1 MFDITCYPWVLGRTN
16 LDGFGDLG
24 IPRYRPATEGK
35 IAVETVVTSTFYT
48 ATLQPFTD
56 LPHNLGAGIPLSAA
70 PHPLKNH
77 GLETQIFAGFINFHI
92 GNLQL
97 VETCFHVY
105 DEFLASISFNFHM
118 IRVDVYSICRFNMI
132 EHDLTAH
139 SKTSRPTQGPFPGH
153 VAPMD
158 ACVLGQ
164 CRSATGGDLD
174 WAIDQ

>member
-1 MFDITCYPWVLGRTN
+1 MNVWHHLLSLGPWEDKSWWFWGIWGSPGTNQRRETCRWN
-16 LDGFGDLG
+16 SSDD
-24 IPRYRPATEGK
+24 
-35 IAVETVVTSTFYT
+35 STFYT

-70 PHPLKNH
+70 PHPLKTMGWKPKYIL
-77 GLETQIFAGFINFHI
+77 GLSIFIFVYDEILASITFNFHI
-92 GNLQL
+92 
-97 VETCFHVY
+97 
-105 DEFLASISFNFHM
+105 